1 MTKLTLWNEY
11 TKRAGAHT
19 YINGFI
25 LKGRV
30 YACTCD
36 ESATFEAIKLDRASR
51 GAGQSLR
58 FKPSTSDKFEM
69 LSNAN
74 AVIELCSAEA
84 FKALVAESK
93 YNKGEIFE
101 KLVTEYFGQTWVKD
115 NVPFTE
121 AGDINVDGIEIQIKF
136 EGATFCTEKQILRLR
151 AEA

>member
-1 MTKLTLWNEY
+1 MKKLDFWNEY
-11 TKRAGAHT
+11 HKRNAANT
-19 YINGFI
+19 YVLGFVF
-25 LKGRV
+25 KSRV
-30 YACTCD
+30 FAVVVSADTCGQ
-36 ESATFEAIKLDRASR
+36 FVKLDRASR

-58 FKPSTSDKFEM
+58 FKPNTSDKLDLF
-69 LSNAN
+69 SAGR
-74 AVIELCSAEA
+74 VIELCSADV

-121 AGDINVDGIEIQIKF
+121 AGDINIDGIEIQIKF

>member
-1 MTKLTLWNEY
+1 MTKLNFWNEY
-11 TKRAGAHT
+11 NARNAAHT
-19 YINGFI
+19 YALGFT

-30 YACTCD
+30 FATIVNAETC
-36 ESATFEAIKLDRASR
+36 AQVVKLDRASR

-58 FKPSTSDKFEM
+58 FKPNTGDKLDLF
-69 LSNAN
+69 SAGK
-74 AVIELCSAEA
+74 VIELCSADV

-151 AEA
+151 AK